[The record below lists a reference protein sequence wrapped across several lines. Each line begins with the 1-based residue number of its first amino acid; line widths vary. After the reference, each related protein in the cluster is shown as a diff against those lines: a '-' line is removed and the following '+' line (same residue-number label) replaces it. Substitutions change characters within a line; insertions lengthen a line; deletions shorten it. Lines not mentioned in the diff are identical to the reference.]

1 MYPDGETPEG
11 LIARFL
17 SDSAVRRR
25 PGSRPFPRNGRKHE
39 DRSGE
44 RHLLAG
50 GGTHGAPRRT
60 ERRRRGAADVHGG
73 GSGGARGIRKIPR
86 LAFRRHGKRQ
96 HRGGHGDHV
105 VGGGFPRDPLRVASG
120 RLAGGAGVHDGVSR
134 LHGVRRAQRLRGG
147 PIRPTEGRDFVV
159 VAAGNKVLKALGL
172 PPQVLFGGF
181 VWSAYF
187 SLLTS
192 FAPSYTWFIFLRSMV
207 GCGVAAGSQGY
218 VLKTEFIP
226 SKYRAILLPLA
237 SIFWMSG
244 SVLIIALGMLAV
256 PTLGWRWMIR
266 LSALPS
272 VFLLFLFR
280 LVPESARFDVSAGN
294 VGAAADTLRRIARM
308 NDASL
313 PPGRLAESVAKK
325 RGSWKDLLNSTFR
338 RTSLLLWYSWFV
350 ASLAYYGSV
359 LSSSELLEKNLLC
372 VTDGHRPRRAARRS
386 DDARCY
392 CVPFAQDD
400 YRTLLVSCLG
410 EVSLIPLN
418 IFLLKVLGRRRSL
431 LLLQLT
437 AAVFFVLPS
446 ICAST
451 SGFTLLFFLLRSAVS
466 MNFSAVYIYTAEV
479 YPTVSR
485 SLGMGACTSVSRLGG
500 MIAPFIAQVLMSKSV
515 ILALSPFSAACALCA
530 VGSFLLPIE
539 TKGRALLQTS

>member
-1 MYPDGETPEG
+1 MWRESKRKELRRLRARLDFNPLFCEPKDGPV
-11 LIARFL
+11 LVRFPGMAE
-17 SDSAVRRR
+17 STKTEAVSAIYLREAEPTGRRDGR
-25 PGSRPFPRNGRKHE
+25 SADDAERRTFTVEEAVERVGFGRFHVLLFVVMGSANIVE
-39 DRSGE
+39 AME
-44 RHLLAG
+44 IMLLAVVSPEIRCEWRLEDWQVALVSTMVFLG
-50 GGTHGAPRRT
+50 FMACGVLSGYVADQYGRR
-60 ERRRRGAADVHGG
+60 
-73 GSGGARGIRKIPR
+73 K
-86 LAFRRHGKRQ
+86 
-96 HRGGHGDHV
+96 
-105 VGGGFPRDPLRVASG
+105 
-120 RLAGGAGVHDGVSR
+120 
-134 LHGVRRAQRLRGG
+134 
-147 PIRPTEGRDFVV
+147 
-159 VAAGNKVLKALGL
+159 
-172 PPQVLFGGF
+172 VLFGGF